1 MLLWTLFP
9 EWFDNPLS
17 PHPPPQINKKLL
29 QQQNKF
35 IKQGVSQTLN
45 HGQITYWNITST
57 TGSYTNNCNPG
68 TDALGGTSILTT
80 ALPFNFL
87 FDTNIETT
95 VSITVSGGLVFNG
108 GYSFSSV
115 TPFPISVNQLPSG
128 GIFAY
133 MDNLVANPANGFG
146 VCIMTS
152 NSSEFEVQW
161 NAQDVTTSSTVQF
174 RIILYSTGVIQMDY
188 LTVPS
193 GVDSSTGVQGADFSG
208 YATYAAIGSGTSYLT
223 NGARYIV
230 TPLTDQDNDGDP
242 AGPANLTGDGDCND
256 TNPNINRFQIE
267 VCDGIGLF
275 LLDKGLSLFKISLC
289 F

>member
-1 MLLWTLFP
+1 MVKTFLRRPSKFNQYSNKQT
-9 EWFDNPLS
+9 NK
-17 PHPPPQINKKLL
+17 QTNKKA
-29 QQQNKF
+29 
-35 IKQGVSQTLN
+35 IGQTLN
-45 HGQITYWNITST
+45 HAQITYWNITST
-57 TGSYTNNCNPG
+57 TGSYTNNCNQFS
-68 TDALGGTSILTT
+68 DVLGGTSILTT
-80 ALPFNFL
+80 SLPFNFL

-95 VSITVSGGLVFNG
+95 VSISLNGGLVFSG
-108 GYSFSSV
+108 TYSFSSV
-115 TPFPISVNQLPSG
+115 TPFPIPVNQLPSG

-133 MDNLVANPANGFG
+133 MDNLVANTANGFG
-146 VCIMTS
+146 VCIVTS

-174 RIILYSTGVIQMDY
+174 RIVLYSTGVIQMDY

-208 YATYAAIGSGTSYLT
+208 YATYAAIGNGTSYLT

-242 AGPANLTGDGDCND
+242 AGPANLFGDGDCND